1 MGKTKLPDL
10 VIADLVINPPII
22 QGGMGVRV
30 STAPLCAAVTNQG
43 ALGVLAS
50 VGLGDEQ
57 ESEKDYPRSSE
68 EALRKQIRRAK
79 KLTDG
84 YIGINIMAS
93 LTNFESLARASVEEG
108 ADLIFSGA
116 GLPLRLPSYVEG
128 SNIKLAP
135 IVSSARAAELVC
147 RNWSKKYSR
156 LPDAIIIE
164 GPAAGGHIGFNFSEL
179 ISEEAAS
186 LEQLLREVKEVAGKY
201 EKGGRKT
208 ALVAAGGIFNGKDI
222 AKMLKLGADGV
233 QMATRFVCTTECE
246 VSQNYKDAY
255 LKSSKDDIIV
265 VLSPAGMPAR
275 VIKNKFVERIE
286 YGERMKFSCPY
297 RCLKT
302 CDPDTVNYCIADAL
316 VNSSKGDLENGLVLC
331 GANAWRINKVTT
343 VKELMDELVD
353 EAEAEFCR

>member
-1 MGKTKLPDL
+1 MSKVKLPNL
-10 VIADLVINPPII
+10 IIGDLVINPPII

-30 STAPLCAAVTNQG
+30 STASLCAAVANEG
-43 ALGVLAS
+43 GLGVLAS
-50 VGLGDEQ
+50 VGLGDEK
-57 ESEKDYPRSSE
+57 ESEKDYLHSSE

-79 KLTDG
+79 ELTKG

-108 ADLIFSGA
+108 ADLILSGA
-116 GLPLRLPSYVEG
+116 GLPLRLPSYVGG

-147 RNWSKKYSR
+147 RNWSRKYSR
-156 LPDAIIIE
+156 LPDAIVIE
-164 GPAAGGHIGFNFSEL
+164 GPAAGGHIGFSFSEL
-179 ISEEAAS
+179 ISGEAVS
-186 LEQLLREVKEVAGKY
+186 LEQLLKEVKEVADKY
-201 EKGGRKT
+201 EKGRGKI
-208 ALVAAGGIFNGKDI
+208 ALVVAGGIFNGKDI
-222 AKMLKLGADGV
+222 ARMLKLGADGV
-233 QMATRFVCTTECE
+233 QMATRFVCTKECG

-297 RCLKT
+297 KCLKT
-302 CDPDTVNYCIADAL
+302 CNPNIVNYCIADAL
-316 VNSSKGDLENGLVLC
+316 VNSSKGDLEDGLVLC
-331 GANAWRINKVTT
+331 GANAWRINKVMT
-343 VKELMDELVD
+343 VKELMDELVN
-353 EAEAEFCR
+353 ETEAEFCR